1 MRTPPAH
8 AHSHAAA
15 SPPVFLLLNTAKGER
30 CLHFTCAYIHAHTH
44 TRAYVQHAYTHAHA
58 HICTHTDTHTHAH
71 THTHT
76 HTCRTLS
83 SESAVCTPRIQT
95 DRYRDTHMHIHAE
108 RCPVRAPFAAL
119 YIACIVTE
127 VSRQELRLRQF
138 LLKIVLPLTAR
149 LCLVARLHLP
159 MHACVPACVHHL
171 LICRPWPSRYV
182 SMHAC
187 M

>member
-1 MRTPPAH
+1 M
-8 AHSHAAA
+8 
-15 SPPVFLLLNTAKGER
+15 
-30 CLHFTCAYIHAHTH
+30 HTH
-44 TRAYVQHAYTHAHA
+44 THTPVHTYNMHTRTH
-58 HICTHTDTHTHAH
+58 THTHAH
-71 THTHT
+71 TRRGRHTHTDTHT

-83 SESAVCTPRIQT
+83 SASAVCTPRIQT

-108 RCPVRAPFAAL
+108 HCPVRAPFAAL

-159 MHACVPACVHHL
+159 MHACVHACVYHL
-171 LICRPWPSRYV
+171 LISRPWPSRYV